1 MPSIIS
7 TGIGSGLD
15 IASIVSQLVAAEAKP
30 VETRIG
36 KQEARAQVRLSA
48 YGSLK
53 SALSEFQAQ
62 VELMKD
68 MDKFL
73 ARKATVSD
81 ESLLSAT
88 AGTSALPSS
97 YLVEVVQT
105 AEAQKLTSGAFVD
118 SDTVVGTGNLVLTVG
133 SNSFTVEITDEN
145 NTLAGIR
152 DAINDAADNY
162 GVAATIVNADAG
174 SYLILSGEKTGLSS
188 AMTITQSD
196 GDGGLASLEYDP
208 GSGLN
213 ALTEAIAAEDALIRI
228 DGFDVMSETNSF
240 SGAIQGVSLDIL
252 GAAPGEQVDLD
263 VVNDEEVVR
272 ETVNAFVKSYN
283 ELVELFD
290 QLTSYDIENQVA
302 GPLLG
307 DATARSLRDQV
318 RRELSTAVTDLDAG
332 FSTLSEV
339 GISIQLDGTLEV
351 DDGKLSTILDE
362 EFSNFGRLFA
372 ATDGF
377 AVRLADLAG
386 KYLDD
391 EGALETRTEGLN
403 AQIRD
408 IADQRESLNERLA
421 LLEQRLYRQFNALD
435 SLLGQLTQTSNFLS
449 QQLANLPGY
458 TPPGKDN

>member
-1 MPSIIS
+1 
-7 TGIGSGLD
+7 
-15 IASIVSQLVAAEAKP
+15 
-30 VETRIG
+30 
-36 KQEARAQVRLSA
+36 
-48 YGSLK
+48 
-53 SALSEFQAQ
+53 
-62 VELMKD
+62 
-68 MDKFL
+68 
-73 ARKATVSD
+73 
-81 ESLLSAT
+81 
-88 AGTSALPSS
+88 
-97 YLVEVVQT
+97 
-105 AEAQKLTSGAFVD
+105 
-118 SDTVVGTGNLVLTVG
+118 VLTVG

-188 AMTITQSD
+188 AMTIAQSD

-208 GSGLN
+208 DNGLN

-240 SGAIQGVSLDIL
+240 SGAIQGVTLDIL

-272 ETVNAFVKSYN
+272 ETVNEFVKSYN

-307 DATARSLRDQV
+307 DATARSLRDQI
-318 RRELSTAVTDLDAG
+318 RRELSTAVTDLDAS

-391 EGALETRTEGLN
+391 DGALETRTEGLN
-403 AQIRD
+403 AEIRD

>member
-15 IASIVSQLVAAEAKP
+15 IASIVSQLVAAEQKP

-48 YGSLK
+48 YGNVK
-53 SALSEFQAQ
+53 SALSDFQAQ
-62 VELMKD
+62 VESMRN
-68 MDKFL
+68 MDQFL

-81 ESLLSAT
+81 ENLLSAT
-88 AGTSALPSS
+88 AATSALPSS

-105 AEAQKLTSGAFVD
+105 AEAQKLTSAAFAD
-118 SDTVVGTGNLVLTVG
+118 SDTVVGTGDLVLTVG
-133 SNSFTVEITDEN
+133 ANSFTVEITEEN

-174 SYLILSGEKTGLSS
+174 SYLILSGDKTGLSS
-188 AMTITQSD
+188 EMTLTQS
-196 GDGGLASLEYDP
+196 GGNGGLASLEYDP
-208 GSGLN
+208 GNGLN
-213 ALTEAIAAEDALIRI
+213 ALTESIAAQDALIRI

-240 SGAIQGVSLDIL
+240 SGAIQGVTLDIL
-252 GAAPGEQVDLD
+252 DAAPGEEISLE

-272 ETVNAFVKSYN
+272 ESVNAFVQSYN
-283 ELVELFD
+283 ELIELFD
-290 QLTSYDIENQVA
+290 QLTSYDVENEVA

-307 DATARSLRDQV
+307 DATVRSLRDQI
-318 RRELSTAVTDLDAG
+318 RREMSTAVTDLDAD

-339 GISIQLDGTLEV
+339 GIAIQLDGSLEV
-351 DDGKLSTILDE
+351 DDVKLSTILDGD
-362 EFSNFGRLFA
+362 FSNFGRLFA

-377 AVRLADLAG
+377 AVRLDDLAG
-386 KYLDD
+386 KYLDND
-391 EGALETRTEGLN
+391 GALESRTEGLN
-403 AQIRD
+403 AQIKD

-421 LLEQRLYRQFNALD
+421 QLETRLYRQFNALD
-435 SLLGQLTQTSNFLS
+435 SLLGQLSQTSNFLS

-458 TPPGKDN
+458 TPPGSDN

>member
-48 YGSLK
+48 YGNLK

-62 VELMKD
+62 VESMRN
-68 MDKFL
+68 MDEFL
-73 ARKATVSD
+73 ARKASVSD
-81 ESLLSAT
+81 DSLLSAT
-88 AGTSALPSS
+88 AGTNALPSS

-105 AEAQKLTSGAFVD
+105 AEAQKLTSSAFVD
-118 SDTVVGTGNLVLTVG
+118 SDTVVGTGDLVLTVG
-133 SNSFTVEITDEN
+133 ANSFTVQITDEN

-152 DAINDAADNY
+152 DAINNAADNY

-174 SYLILSGEKTGLSS
+174 SYLILSGEKTGQSN
-188 AMTITQSD
+188 AMTITQSG

-208 GSGLN
+208 GNGLN
-213 ALTEAIAAEDALIRI
+213 ALTESIAAQDALIRI

-240 SGAIQGVSLDIL
+240 SGAIQGVTIDVF
-252 GAAPGEQVDLD
+252 GAAPGELVALD

-272 ETVNAFVKSYN
+272 ESVNAFVKSYN

-290 QLTSYDIENQVA
+290 QLTSYDVENQTA
-302 GPLLG
+302 GALLG
-307 DATARSLRDQV
+307 DATARSLRDQI
-318 RRELSTAVTDLDAG
+318 RREMSTAVTDLDAG

-339 GISIQLDGTLEV
+339 GIEIQLDGSLEV
-351 DDGKLSTILDE
+351 DDAKLSTILDAD
-362 EFSNFGRLFA
+362 FSNFGRLFA

-377 AVRLADLAG
+377 AVRLADLSG
-386 KYLDD
+386 RYLDGD
-391 EGALETRTEGLN
+391 GALETRTAGLN
-403 AQIRD
+403 AQIKD

-421 LLEQRLYRQFNALD
+421 QLEKRLYRQFNALD

-458 TPPGKDN
+458 TTPGKDN